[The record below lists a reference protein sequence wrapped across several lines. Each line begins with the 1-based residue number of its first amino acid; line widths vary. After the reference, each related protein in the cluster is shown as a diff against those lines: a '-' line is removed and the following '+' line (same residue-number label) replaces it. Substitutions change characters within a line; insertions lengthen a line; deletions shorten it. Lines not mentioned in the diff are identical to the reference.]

1 MIFSGIRSRLVALVL
16 VAGIP
21 VAIIAGANAWQKY
34 EQSLTAIAERATVI
48 GEADAVRHALALND
62 LENLVRGLARF
73 QNFASLSPVDCS
85 RILGRMRGLFDGRY
99 TDLWFLDPDGR
110 LLCNSHGTQG
120 SETANAGFLARL
132 RQERSYILGKFVLD
146 PGSGRV
152 ELPAAAPLLEGD
164 AVIAVAG
171 ASIRAD
177 WFTAENREDATR
189 HHTWLLD
196 SAHRPYPPQDER
208 QAALLPE
215 ATLMAA
221 LSEAPGRYTRVG
233 ASSVGGDFAY
243 SISAPDRGMRVLVGV
258 PAAEA
263 RREARNQLITRLTE
277 LTFFLLT
284 CLFIVLAG
292 TELSCA
298 RPLRRLAH
306 TVRAWK
312 PETTFAP
319 PTTAWDPAEVSDVGS
334 ALASA
339 SRAIARREADLRKA
353 LSQRDRLLSEIHHR
367 VKNNLQIVASLL
379 NMQCDRIGDSE
390 MRAEFE
396 TARDRVQ
403 ALATLHRY
411 LDTEGAGT
419 VVPVAPLLRELA
431 SQVVAGSD
439 TVVEAENVILPAEQA
454 TSLALLV
461 TEALLNVS
469 RHAFPEGESGRVTI
483 TLRRKAGQAVLEVRD
498 DGRGL
503 PDGREEGMGLSLIRG
518 FAAHLGGTSQL
529 EQCDGTVLRVEFP
542 LPGPAMGEAA

>member
-1 MIFSGIRSRLVALVL
+1 ML

-34 EQSLTAIAERATVI
+34 EYSLATIAERAAVI

-73 QNFASLSPVDCS
+73 QNFGSLSIGDCA
-85 RILGRMRGLFDGRY
+85 RILGRMRGMFDGRY

-120 SETANAGFLARL
+120 SEAVNTNFLR
-132 RQERSYILGKFVLD
+132 RVQQERGYVLGKFERGPV
-146 PGSGRV
+146 SGRV
-152 ELPAAAPLLEGD
+152 VLPAAAPLLEGD
-164 AVIAVAG
+164 SLIAVAG

-177 WFTAENREDATR
+177 WFTAESGEEAAR

-196 SAHRPYPPQDER
+196 SAYNSYPPQNEGQGGR
-208 QAALLPE
+208 LPE
-215 ATLMAA
+215 ASLMTA
-221 LSEAPGRYTRVG
+221 LGDAPGRLTRVG
-233 ASSVGGDFAY
+233 MSTAGDAFAY
-243 SISAPDRGMRVLVGV
+243 SISPPDRGMRVLVAV
-258 PAAEA
+258 PATEA
-263 RREARNQLITRLTE
+263 QREARNQLFTRLTE

-306 TVRAWK
+306 AVRAWR
-312 PETTFAP
+312 PETAFAP

-379 NMQCDRIGDSE
+379 NMQCDRIGE
-390 MRAEFE
+390 PALRGEFE

-403 ALATLHRY
+403 ALATLHRH

-419 VVPVAPLLRELA
+419 VVLVAPLLRELA
-431 SQVVAGSD
+431 NQLVAGAE
-439 TVVEAENVILPAEQA
+439 TVVDAETVILPAEQA

-461 TEALLNVS
+461 TEALLNVA
-469 RHAFPEGESGRVTI
+469 RHAFAEGETGHVDI
-483 TLRRKAGQAVLEVRD
+483 TLRRKDGLAVLEVRD

-503 PDGREEGMGLSLIRG
+503 PKTQEEGMGLSLIRG

-529 EQCDGTVLRVEFP
+529 KQCNGTVLRVEFP
-542 LPGPAMGEAA
+542 LPDLAPGEAT